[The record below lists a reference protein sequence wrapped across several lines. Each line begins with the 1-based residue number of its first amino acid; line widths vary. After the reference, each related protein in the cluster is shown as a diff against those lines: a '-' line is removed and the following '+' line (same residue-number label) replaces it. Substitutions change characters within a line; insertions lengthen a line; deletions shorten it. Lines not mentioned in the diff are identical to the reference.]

1 MARYSWGAIDLTLPE
16 IPNDQYCSFFF
27 SFLNFFIYPQ
37 FKLSAKELD
46 GRTLW
51 ASVWDNARLSHN
63 TFMGEIRLDLAGVDF
78 TVPTQKTFNLQE
90 KVWCLGFYFHVVVF
104 SRCG

>member
-1 MARYSWGAIDLTLPE
+1 MFYL
-16 IPNDQYCSFFF
+16 
-27 SFLNFFIYPQ
+27 Q

-90 KVWCLGFYFHVVVF
+90 KVWCLGFYFHVVFFFQGVASLCVHSTPVLLVF
-104 SRCG
+104 QLCSTCVLL